1 MKKTNEA
8 SRLKLIVRAAPEN
21 CMVFVSAEH
30 AQHFKSV
37 PKDGRTYVVADPLR
51 KQVLHWTYPDGTYA
65 RVEKPV
71 YPVTVPELLL
81 TIREK
86 RVKGQPRRKKKRS
99 RIADDFGVETPV
111 QHQSDD
117 PPAICL
123 IDIKRVMRIT
133 GFKKSFIYEQ
143 PDFPAPVRLGTSQ
156 RSAVRWVDAEVC
168 LWVQKLIAKRQQVNT
183 AGSASTAPG
192 MQN

>member
-1 MKKTNEA
+1 MKKSNEA
-8 SRLKLIVRAAPEN
+8 TRLKLVVRAAPEN
-21 CMVFVSAEH
+21 CMVVVSPEY
-30 AQHFKSV
+30 AQCFKSV

-99 RIADDFGVETPV
+99 RVADELCAETSV
-111 QHQSDD
+111 QSQSDA

-123 IDIKRVMRIT
+123 IDIKRVMRIS

-143 PDFPAPVRLGTSQ
+143 LDFPAPVRLGTSQ
-156 RSAVRWVDAEVC
+156 RSSVRWIEEEVIQ
-168 LWVQKLIAKRQQVNT
+168 WVSALAAKRPTNSV
-183 AGSASTAPG
+183 SK
-192 MQN
+192 